1 MEEEKA
7 KRILDILE
15 NITFEE
21 WEFIEKIVNTNFSRQ
36 FNKSSFNIDEKT
48 LNSIKDKF
56 IYQ

>member
-7 KRILDILE
+7 KRILNVLQ

-21 WEFIEKIVNTNFSRQ
+21 WEFIQRIVNTNFSRQ
-36 FNKSSFNIDEKT
+36 FNKSSFHIDEKT

-56 IYQ
+56 IY